1 MIDRIED
8 GEYLFE
14 ATVNFFSIERI
25 NKGEKDG
32 VIIEEDDY
40 RDNTIQIP
48 ININGDRI
56 TKITPD
62 SNNEPKNNR
71 LPQ

>member
-1 MIDRIED
+1 VIDGIED

-40 RDNTIQIP
+40 RDNTIQIQ

-62 SNNEPKNNR
+62 SNNMPKNNR